1 MIDKRAEM
9 LGIAPTREDVAAKH
23 GGTTDMIFESLQAGN
38 IKLMPSIKAVDQIW
52 TPVQTLMG
60 DMAKDAFR
68 TTAEKKYDSAAD
80 VSAALEKACKD
91 IYDAI
96 YTLAD

>member
-1 MIDKRAEM
+1 MINRRVEL
-9 LGIAPTREDVAAKH
+9 LGIAPTRADVASKH
-23 GGTTDMIFESLQAGN
+23 RGTTDMIFESLEEGN

-68 TTAEKKYDSAAD
+68 PEAEKKYASTG
-80 VSAALEKACKD
+80 SIEAALQKASQD

-96 YTLAD
+96 YTLAE